1 MRISFLA
8 KDRASTL
15 LSSKIIGQSDTP
27 FLILLSVHFPHSY
40 VVFASNSMTKP
51 SLDSSLI
58 PNVYEPLNP
67 FKRCIRFFS
76 SYIILTYLVCKKTIV
91 ESSSHLCVTF
101 YDYLAAFLY

>member
-27 FLILLSVHFPHSY
+27 FFILLSVHFPHSY

-67 FKRCIRFFS
+67 SNAVLDS
-76 SYIILTYLVCKKTIV
+76 SAPISSLLILFAKKQLLNPHLIFV
-91 ESSSHLCVTF
+91 SHSMIT
-101 YDYLAAFLY
+101 